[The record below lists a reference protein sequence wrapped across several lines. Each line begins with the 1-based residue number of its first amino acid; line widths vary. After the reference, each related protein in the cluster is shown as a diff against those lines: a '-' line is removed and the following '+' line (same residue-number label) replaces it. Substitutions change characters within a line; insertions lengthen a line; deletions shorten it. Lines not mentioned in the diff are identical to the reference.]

1 MSLRIIPAVLSTLVL
16 ALPARAEPLYDQD
29 NAPVSGIYNLV
40 DSTEGA
46 DLLPIG
52 RFAWSLSSI
61 TSSHAVSD
69 RSGDEQLVFDGET
82 TRMELRLRY
91 APTER
96 LEIGLEL
103 PYLWHSEGNLDSLID
118 TWHDIFNLPGGNRVT
133 RATDILEFRYGNAA
147 GNELNLS
154 GSANGIGDL
163 RLTAGWRLGDNP
175 DHARALRFAVTAPT
189 GEAMDLLGSDA
200 VTVGFGYAGDVR
212 NMTAGGKLSL
222 FYRLHATWID
232 EPAILP
238 EIYNEWIGHAAGGFG
253 YRATRWLDLRAQV
266 LARTATHDADVQS
279 LGESSWILSFG
290 GNIRLGDYY
299 ELSLSVGEDIK
310 VESSPDV
317 SFQLSL
323 RYRPGD

>member
-1 MSLRIIPAVLSTLVL
+1 MLLRLIPIGLSAFAL
-16 ALPARAEPLYDQD
+16 AWPAAAEPLYDQD
-29 NAPVSGIYNLV
+29 NGPVSGSYNFV

-46 DLLPIG
+46 SLLPKG

-61 TSSHAVSD
+61 TSSHSVSD
-69 RSGDEQLVFDGET
+69 RRGAEQLVFDGET

-91 APTER
+91 APTQR

-118 TWHDIFNLPGGNRVT
+118 TWHDIFNLPGGNRET
-133 RATDILEFRYGNAA
+133 RATDLLEFRYETAA
-147 GNELNLS
+147 GEQLNVIEKSS
-154 GSANGIGDL
+154 GVGDI
-163 RLTAGWRLGDNP
+163 RLTAGWKLGENP

-189 GEAMDLLGSDA
+189 GEAENLHGTDA
-200 VTVGFGYAGDVR
+200 ITVGIGYAGDVR
-212 NMTAGGKLSL
+212 NTTTGGKLSF
-222 FYRLHATWID
+222 FYRLHASWID

-238 EIYNEWIGHAAGGFG
+238 DRYKEWVGHAAGGLG
-253 YRATRWLDLRAQV
+253 YAATEWLELRAQV
-266 LARTATHDADVQS
+266 LARTATHDVDTPT

-290 GNIRLGDYY
+290 GNIRLGDNY

-323 RYRPGD
+323 RYRPGN

>member
-1 MSLRIIPAVLSTLVL
+1 MSPRFSLTCLAALWLVVPAQ
-16 ALPARAEPLYDQD
+16 AEPLYDQD
-29 NAPVSGIYNLV
+29 NAPLSGIYNFV

-46 DLLPIG
+46 ALLPKG

-69 RSGDEQLVFDGET
+69 VRGDERLVFDGET
-82 TRMELRLRY
+82 TRAEFRVRY
-91 APTER
+91 APTDR

-103 PYLWHSEGNLDSLID
+103 PHIWLSEGQLDTLID
-118 TWHDIFNLPGGNRVT
+118 TWHDVFNLPGGNRRVRETDVLEYRYETAEGT
-133 RATDILEFRYGNAA
+133 R
-147 GNELNLS
+147 LNFVDS
-154 GSANGIGDL
+154 TSGIGDL
-163 RLTAGWRLGDNP
+163 RVMAGWRLSDNP
-175 DHARALRFAVTAPT
+175 DHARALRFAVTVPT

-212 NMTAGGKLSL
+212 NTTAGGKLSL

-238 EIYNEWIGHAAGGFG
+238 DLYNEWVAHAAGGFG
-253 YRATRWLDLRAQV
+253 YAATRWLELRAQV
-266 LARTATHDADVQS
+266 LARTATHDSDLPV

-290 GNIRLGDYY
+290 GNLRLGDNY

-323 RYRPGD
+323 RYRPGN